1 MILRALA
8 LVAVYA
14 LATTVGP
21 TSDTSINDLYV
32 YSVYADAVHQGLRP
46 FIDFG
51 FEYPPLAL
59 YPIVLSDGDPWR
71 LAIGMLGCLLV
82 TQWCCE
88 RLAGPQAGWVM
99 ALSPLLVG
107 AMVRTHFDALPAAL
121 ALAGLLAIATGAGDG
136 APRPLRRDLLTP
148 IGFFLLALGGMVKL
162 WPLAL
167 VGVAVVWLWARGQRS
182 AAVLG
187 VVLTAVV
194 SLAILAPFPR
204 GGLRDAVRFHQDR
217 PVQIESTPAT
227 VLYVLGR
234 SSVTGD
240 PVRPD
245 VYKSNGLAG
254 GGAHT
259 VEVLFQLLQVLALLA
274 AFALAAR
281 GGRDVRQL
289 VLCSMLAVVAFVAL
303 GKVLSPQ
310 YLVWLM
316 PFAALAWAW
325 GARGP
330 ALLTLAA
337 AVVTQLEFPSRYFH
351 LLTGDGTTFAIVG
364 LRNALLVAAGI
375 SLAAAAA
382 RSPSPGSVPP
392 APRLPRTSPALP

>member
-46 FIDFG
+46 FQDFG

-59 YPIVLSDGDPWR
+59 YPIVLSGGDAWR
-71 LAIGMLGCLLV
+71 LALGMLACLLV

-88 RLAGPQAGWVM
+88 RLAGATAGWIM

-121 ALAGLLAIATGAGDG
+121 ALAGLLAIAVG
-136 APRPLRRDLLTP
+136 APESRRLRGDLLTP

-167 VGVAVVWLWARGQRS
+167 VPVAVVWLWARGRRS

-187 VVLTAVV
+187 VVLTVV
-194 SLAILAPFPR
+194 VTALILAPFPR
-204 GGLRDAVRFHQDR
+204 DGLRDAIRFHQDR
-217 PVQIESTPAT
+217 PVQIESAPAT

-245 VYKSNGLAG
+245 AYKSNGLAG

-259 VEVLFQLLQVLALLA
+259 VEVLFQVLQVLALLGA
-274 AFALAAR
+274 AALAAR

-289 VLCSMLAVVAFVAL
+289 GLCAMLAVLAFVAL

-316 PFAALAWAW
+316 PFAAVAWAW
-325 GARGP
+325 GARVP
-330 ALLTLAA
+330 AGLTLAA

-351 LLTGDGTTFAIVG
+351 LLTGDATTFAIVG
-364 LRNALLVAAGI
+364 VRNALLVGAAV
-375 SLAAAAA
+375 SLAAAVA
-382 RSPSPGSVPP
+382 RSPSPGSVPS
-392 APRLPRTSPALP
+392 APRRPRTSPALP

>member
-21 TSDTSINDLYV
+21 TSSTSINDLYV

-46 FIDFG
+46 FQDFG

-88 RLAGPQAGWVM
+88 RLAGPTAGWIM
-99 ALSPLLVG
+99 AATPLLVG

-121 ALAGLLAIATGAGDG
+121 AMAALLALAVGAGSG
-136 APRPLRRDLLTP
+136 LPLRRDLLTP

-162 WPLAL
+162 WPL
-167 VGVAVVWLWARGQRS
+167 VIVPVAVVWLWARGQRS

-187 VVLTAVV
+187 VILTVVV
-194 SLAILAPFPR
+194 SLLILAPFDR
-204 GGLRDAVRFHQDR
+204 HGLRDAVRFHQDR

-234 SSVTGD
+234 SYVTGD
-240 PVRPD
+240 PIRPD
-245 VYKSNGLAG
+245 VYKSNGLDG
-254 GGAHT
+254 GAAHT
-259 VEVLFQLLQVLALLA
+259 VAVLFQLLQVAGVLGA
-274 AFALAAR
+274 AALAAR
-281 GGRDVRQL
+281 GERDVRRL
-289 VLCSMLAVVAFVAL
+289 GLCAMLAVLAFVAF

-316 PFAALAWAW
+316 PFAAVAWAW
-325 GARGP
+325 GARVP
-330 ALLTLAA
+330 AALTLAA

-364 LRNALLVAAGI
+364 VRNALLIAAGI
-375 SLAAAAA
+375 SLAAAVA
-382 RSPSPGSVPP
+382 RSPSPAGP
-392 APRLPRTSPALP
+392 ARRPRTSPALP

>member
-46 FIDFG
+46 FLDFG

-71 LAIGMLGCLLV
+71 LAIGMLACLLV

-88 RLAGPQAGWVM
+88 RLAGPKAGWIM
-99 ALSPLLVG
+99 AVSPLLLG
-107 AMVRTHFDALPAAL
+107 AMVRTHFDALPTAL
-121 ALAGLLAIATGAGDG
+121 ALGALVAVAAGAG
-136 APRPLRRDLLTP
+136 AALPLRRDLLTP

-167 VGVAVVWLWARGQRS
+167 VPVAVVWLWARGQRS
-182 AAVLG
+182 SAVLG
-187 VVLTAVV
+187 VVITVVV
-194 SLAILAPFPR
+194 SVAILAPFPR
-204 GGLRDAVRFHQDR
+204 DGLRDAVRFHQDR
-217 PVQIESTPAT
+217 PVQIESAPAT
-227 VLYVLGR
+227 VLWALGR

-240 PVRPD
+240 PIRHD

-254 GGAHT
+254 GDAHT
-259 VEVLFQLLQVLALLA
+259 VEILFQLLQVVALLGA
-274 AFALAAR
+274 AVLAAR
-281 GGRDVRQL
+281 ARDVRQL
-289 VLCSMLAVVAFVAL
+289 GLCSMLAVLVFVAF

-310 YLVWLM
+310 YLVWLV
-316 PFAALAWAW
+316 PFAAVAWAW
-325 GARGP
+325 GARTS

-337 AVVTQLEFPSRYFH
+337 SVVTQVEFPGRYFH
-351 LLTGDGTTFAIVG
+351 LLTGDETTFLIVA
-364 LRNALLVAAGI
+364 LRNALLIAAAI

-382 RSPSPGSVPP
+382 RSPSRAAST
-392 APRLPRTSPALP
+392 PRTSPARP

>member
-21 TSDTSINDLYV
+21 TSSTSINDLYV

-46 FIDFG
+46 FQDFG

-88 RLAGPQAGWVM
+88 RLAGPTAGWIM
-99 ALSPLLVG
+99 ATTPLLVG

-121 ALAGLLAIATGAGDG
+121 AMAALLALAVGGG
-136 APRPLRRDLLTP
+136 LPLRRDLLTP

-162 WPLAL
+162 WPL
-167 VGVAVVWLWARGQRS
+167 VIVPVAVVWLWARGQRS

-187 VVLTAVV
+187 VILTVVV
-194 SLAILAPFPR
+194 SLLILAPFDR
-204 GGLRDAVRFHQDR
+204 HGLRDAVRFHQDR

-234 SSVTGD
+234 SYVTGD
-240 PVRPD
+240 PIRPD
-245 VYKSNGLAG
+245 VYKSNGLDG
-254 GGAHT
+254 GPAHT
-259 VEVLFQLLQVLALLA
+259 VAVLFQLLQVAGVLGA
-274 AFALAAR
+274 AALAAR
-281 GGRDVRQL
+281 GERDVRRL
-289 VLCSMLAVVAFVAL
+289 GLCAMLAVLAFVAF

-316 PFAALAWAW
+316 PFAAVAWAW
-325 GARGP
+325 GARVP

-364 LRNALLVAAGI
+364 VRNALLIAAGI
-375 SLAAAAA
+375 SLAAAVA
-382 RSPSPGSVPP
+382 RSRSPAEP
-392 APRLPRTSPALP
+392 ARRPRTSPALP

>member
-1 MILRALA
+1 MIARALA
-8 LVAVYA
+8 LVAVFA

-46 FIDFG
+46 FLDFG

-59 YPIVLSDGDPWR
+59 YPIVLSDGDAWR

-88 RLAGPQAGWVM
+88 RLAGPAAGWIM

-121 ALAGLLAIATGAGDG
+121 ALAALVAFAAGARG
-136 APRPLRRDLLTP
+136 ARPLRRDLLTP
-148 IGFFLLALGGMVKL
+148 VAFFLLALGGMVKL
-162 WPLAL
+162 WPLVL
-167 VGVAVVWLWARGQRS
+167 VPVAVVWLWARGQRS

-194 SLAILAPFPR
+194 SVAILAPFDR
-204 GGLRDAVRFHQDR
+204 DGLRDAVRFHQDR

-227 VLYVLGR
+227 VLYVLGD
-234 SSVTGD
+234 SYVTGD
-240 PVRPD
+240 PIRPD

-254 GGAHT
+254 GAAHT
-259 VEVLFQLLQVLALLA
+259 VAVLFQLLQVAALLGA
-274 AFALAAR
+274 AALAAR
-281 GGRDVRQL
+281 GERDVRQL
-289 VLCSMLAVVAFVAL
+289 GLCAMLAVLAFVVF

-316 PFAALAWAW
+316 PFAAIAWAW
-325 GARGP
+325 GARLP

-337 AVVTQLEFPSRYFH
+337 AAVTQLEFPSRYFR

-364 LRNALLVAAGI
+364 VRNALLVAAAI

-382 RSPSPGSVPP
+382 RSPSPSA
-392 APRLPRTSPALP
+392 APSRPRTSPALP